1 MKTNLKEKRGQ
12 TSIMLAAYLLILIGV
27 FSVVLFNIV
36 NLVGGSAKRQLDSL
50 QNFYYLERGAFYAQ
64 YNVMKTPP
72 KKINDFWPKPWDP
85 AGSVNIVTTDDGAS
99 PVTYNISVT
108 RSGRTLKMT
117 YTQGAR
123 TSFGISQ

>member
-1 MKTNLKEKRGQ
+1 
-12 TSIMLAAYLLILIGV
+12 MLAGYLLILIGV

-64 YNVMKTPP
+64 YNVMKTPA
-72 KKINDFWPKPWDP
+72 KKITGFWPSPYEP
-85 AGSVNIVTTDDGAS
+85 ETVNIATTSSGN